1 MPTRH
6 PFHTGFSC
14 PNCGKQRASASANCL
29 ACRYPHHD
37 RQRSASP
44 NTKLARRPFQ
54 FHLWWL
60 MAGVAVAAIFLA
72 IYIQQENSRLMRGLA
87 AAGMIVAI
95 FDPVLPFFAEL
106 ARSIW
111 LEYAT
116 SRSEKRDETSN
127 PFE

>member
-1 MPTRH
+1 
-6 PFHTGFSC
+6 
-14 PNCGKQRASASANCL
+14 
-29 ACRYPHHD
+29 
-37 RQRSASP
+37 
-44 NTKLARRPFQ
+44 
-54 FHLWWL
+54 

-116 SRSEKRDETSN
+116 SRSEENDESSN
-127 PFE
+127 PFESS